1 MATRLY
7 FTTTAYPPAVSVT
20 ADASWEITTS
30 VDTGTLEGEKVEYAY
45 ATSAAATTSNTP
57 AGAVDVLIAQ
67 FVSAPLSGSGTI
79 ASAIKGQIRANESN
93 AAANARM
100 QCVIRVVSNDGTSV
114 VGTLI
119 ASSAAALSNE
129 WNTSLRNIYIPLG
142 GSTVP
147 TSTGYSD
154 GDRIVV
160 ELGYRKHESA
170 TTSRTGTID
179 LGAVI
184 GGTDLPENE
193 TQTTQGVPWIEFAD
207 TLTFQTVQTRASLV
221 VAQAAITPPTV
232 ETRASIVVAQVAI
245 SLADAVPGTPATGR
259 AWGYIL
265 G

>member
-7 FTTTAYPPAVSVT
+7 LTTTEKAPAVSVT
-20 ADASWEITTS
+20 ADASWEITDS
-30 VDTGTLEGEKVEYAY
+30 VDVGTLEGEKVDFAY

-57 AGAVDVLIAQ
+57 AGAVDVLIAR

-79 ASAIKGQIRANESN
+79 ASAIKGQIRASESN
-93 AAANARM
+93 SAANARM
-100 QCVIRVVSNDGTSV
+100 QAVIRVVSNDGTSD

-119 ASSAAALSNE
+119 GSSAAALSNE
-129 WNTSLRNIYIPLG
+129 FNTSLRNIKIPLG

-160 ELGYRKHESA
+160 EIGYRKHESA
-170 TTSRTGTID
+170 TTARSVTFD

-184 GGTDLPENE
+184 GGTDLPEDE
-193 TQTTQGVPWIEFAD
+193 TTATQGVPWIEFAD
-207 TLTFQTVQTRASLV
+207 NLAFQAVPVRASLV

-232 ETRASIVVAQVAI
+232 ETRISIVVAQVAI
-245 SLADAVPGTPATGR
+245 SLADAVPGTPSTGR
-259 AWGYIL
+259 AWGYIID
-265 G
+265 